1 MMNSTEPFTVYW
13 SYCFFVRRWLRL
25 ATTDLNVMF
34 IGTRMHQR
42 EPALDDCV
50 ALPRVFVMMLDM
62 CNSVQF
68 NCKG

>member
-1 MMNSTEPFTVYW
+1 
-13 SYCFFVRRWLRL
+13 LRL